1 MYNKYSPIGLFDSGI
16 GGLTIAKS
24 LKDLLPKESIV
35 YYGDTKH
42 FPYGEK
48 TSEEIISYVDN
59 ICKILLKYN
68 CKLIVIACNTAYAAI
83 HKHLNKIIDKNIP
96 VINVIDPMIE
106 YIKHNHSKNK
116 IGLITT
122 NKTIHSNIYN
132 DRILKCKSLKKFSS
146 LATPLLA
153 PMIEKGEI
161 SNEEKTNSIIKSY
174 LENDILKDIE
184 TLILG
189 CTHYYLIKN
198 KIKEFYPKKI
208 KILDASKMT
217 ALSAKSVLEK
227 KELLSDKKILKDVFI
242 VSYLTKNF
250 EKLVKDFFG
259 TNTKVKTYIYD

>member
-68 CKLIVIACNTAYAAI
+68 CKIIIIACNTAYAAS
-83 HKHLNKIIDKNIP
+83 HNHLKEIVGKKIPI
-96 VINVIDPMIE
+96 VNVIEPMIE

-116 IGLITT
+116 IGLIAT

-132 DRILKCKSLKKFSS
+132 DKILKCKSLKKFSA

-153 PMIEKGEI
+153 PMIENGEI
-161 SNEEKTNSIIKSY
+161 SNEEKTNSILKNY

-189 CTHYYLIKN
+189 CTHYYYIKNLIKN
-198 KIKEFYPKKI
+198 FYSKEI
-208 KILDASKMT
+208 KILDASKMA
-217 ALSAKSVLEK
+217 ALSAKSILEEKGLLNDK
-227 KELLSDKKILKDVFI
+227 KEYKDVFM
-242 VSYLTKNF
+242 VSHLTENF
-250 EKLVKDFFG
+250 KKLVKDFFG
-259 TNTKVKTYIYD
+259 TNIEIKSCIYD